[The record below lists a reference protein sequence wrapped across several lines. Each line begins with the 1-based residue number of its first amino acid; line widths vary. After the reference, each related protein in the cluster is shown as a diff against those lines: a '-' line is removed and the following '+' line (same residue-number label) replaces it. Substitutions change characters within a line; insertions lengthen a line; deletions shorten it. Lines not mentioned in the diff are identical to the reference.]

1 MNTTI
6 VKMPNCKLNT
16 LTNLLI
22 EGKTIIPFANNKFII
37 EHVVF
42 YSNKLEV
49 ECALKEYFTKTWQQQ
64 QYRKA
69 TRIVKFKRE
78 LFIEEERKD

>member
-1 MNTTI
+1 
-6 VKMPNCKLNT
+6 MPNCKRKL

-22 EGKTIIPFANNKFII
+22 EGKIIIPFANNKFII
-37 EHVVF
+37 EHVLF
-42 YSNKLEV
+42 YSNKLDV
-49 ECALKEYFTKTWQQQ
+49 GYALKEYFTKTWQQH

-69 TRIVKFKRE
+69 TRILKFKRE

>member
-1 MNTTI
+1 MNTIT
-6 VKMPNCKLNT
+6 VKTPNCKRNT

-22 EGKTIIPFANNKFII
+22 EGKTIIPFADNKFII
-37 EHVVF
+37 EHVLF

-49 ECALKEYFTKTWQQQ
+49 EYTLKEYFTKTWQQQ
-64 QYRKA
+64 QYRKV
-69 TRIVKFKRE
+69 TRIVKLKRE